1 MNLKDWGVALTL
13 CRRELRGGLRGFGV
27 FLGCLFLGVLAIS
40 AVGSLGRALEAGLAA
55 DAKAI
60 LGADVSVALTS
71 RDLRPD
77 EAAYLQSLGRLGRT
91 LGTRTMA
98 RSDAA
103 GRQRSVL
110 VELKGV
116 DAGYP
121 LYGKVELEGG
131 AELQALLSGRDG
143 LPGAVADR
151 DLLTRLGLSLGDVV
165 TVGEARF
172 ALRGV
177 IAREPD
183 RVMEF
188 FSLGPRL
195 MVSDQAF
202 LTTGLVRQGS
212 LFRTEYLLRLAGDG
226 AESVAESIRAAFP
239 EAGWR
244 VRDFAHAAPRVRSVL
259 ERLSVDLT
267 LVGLGA
273 LLVGGL
279 GIAGGV
285 RGYLGGRLTH
295 MAAMKCMGAPARVLF
310 ASYLAQV
317 LLLGFAGACAGMIGG
332 GLIPWIASRFFAEL
346 LPIHLQAGVY
356 AAPLLQAALFGL
368 VTTLA
373 FSMPPLFRAVTVR
386 PSGIFRGYI
395 SADMERIPRAAL
407 LPTAAAF
414 ALLAAMVFQ
423 FAGNARL
430 AAWFV
435 GGTVMAYVLFKGLAR
450 TIRWLAGKAPRLPWA
465 SWRIGVA
472 SIHRPGSP
480 GVSLVFALGFGL
492 TALVAVVMVNVSM
505 SRALSSELAQEAPS
519 FFFMDIRPDQ
529 VEEFRNLVL
538 SSPGVT
544 RLDLRPMVRGRIVR
558 IGGTPVENATVSE
571 DVSWAVRGDRGL
583 SWSEDVP
590 PGSTLVRGKWW
601 DKGYSGPPLIS
612 LTADLADGFG
622 VDVGDT
628 LTLNILGRNITGT
641 IGSIREVNWRT
652 LAMQF
657 AIIFS
662 PGTLDRAPQTW
673 LGASYGSDAAGTG
686 APGTGTPGTGTPG
699 TGSPRTGSPGSL
711 FDRVTEAFPDVA
723 VVTIRDVLDTAGQ
736 LMERTSRIFQVMAAV
751 ALLVGFLVLA
761 GAFSADQHRRIYDS
775 VIYKVCG
782 ATRRDILAIL
792 VAEFSLAGLF
802 TGLGSL
808 ILGTVTAWG
817 VVQGL
822 LKMQFVPDLTTG
834 LLTVLAGVAI
844 SLAMGLLGTWRVL
857 GRKAAPFLRNE

>member
-1 MNLKDWGVALTL
+1 MNGRDWIVALTL

-60 LGADVSVALTS
+60 LGGDVSVSLTS
-71 RDLRPD
+71 RDMSPAEADSLRGFGD
-77 EAAYLQSLGRLGRT
+77 VART
-91 LGTRTMA
+91 LSTRTMA
-98 RSDAA
+98 RAEA
-103 GRQRSVL
+103 KSVL

-116 DAGYP
+116 DTLYP
-121 LYGKVELEGG
+121 LYGRMELEGG
-131 AELQALLSGRDG
+131 EALHDLLADRDG

-151 DLLTRLGLSLGDVV
+151 DLLVRLGASVGDEIG
-165 TVGEARF
+165 VGEARF
-172 ALRGV
+172 QVRGV

-195 MVSDQAF
+195 MIGADAF
-202 LTTGLVRQGS
+202 EATGLSQAGS
-212 LFRTEYLLRLAGDG
+212 LFRIEYLVRLRDRDATRT
-226 AESVAESIRAAFP
+226 AEAIRAVNP
-239 EAGWR
+239 DSGWR
-244 VRDFAHAAPRVRSVL
+244 VRDFNRAAPRISTVL
-259 ERLSVDLT
+259 DRLRTDLT

-285 RGYLGGRLTH
+285 RGYLGGRLAH
-295 MAAMKCMGAPARVLF
+295 MAAMKCMGGPSRVLF
-310 ASYLAQV
+310 ASYLMQV
-317 LLLGFAGACAGMIGG
+317 LFLGGVGALAGMAGGSLVPWLAGRFFSDILPIQAQG
-332 GLIPWIASRFFAEL
+332 GLYP
-346 LPIHLQAGVY
+346 G
-356 AAPLLQAALFGL
+356 PLVQAALFGL

-373 FSMPPLFRAVTVR
+373 FSMPPLFRAVLVS

-395 SADMERIPRAAL
+395 AADTGRMPRAAI

-414 ALLAAMVFQ
+414 AVLAAMVFQ
-423 FAGNARL
+423 FAGDTKL
-430 AAWFV
+430 AGWFV
-435 GGTVMAYVLFKGLAR
+435 GGTVGAWLLFKGLAR
-450 TIRWLAGKAPRLPWA
+450 AIRWLAGKAPRLPWA
-465 SWRIGVA
+465 SFRIGVA
-472 SIHRPGSP
+472 NIHRPGSP

-492 TALVAVVMVNVSM
+492 TALVAVVMVNVSLT
-505 SRALSSELAQEAPS
+505 RALTAELAQEAPT
-519 FFFMDIRPDQ
+519 FFFMDVRPDQ
-529 VEEFRNLVL
+529 VGDFRAMVEAA
-538 SSPGVT
+538 PGVT
-544 RLDLRPMVRGRIVR
+544 RLDLRPMIRGRIVR
-558 IGGTPVENATVSE
+558 IADTPVENATVSE

-583 SWSEDVP
+583 SYSEEFP
-590 PGSTLVRGKWW
+590 AGSTLLRGKWW
-601 DKGYSGPPLIS
+601 DKGYDGPPLIS
-612 LTADLADGFG
+612 LTSDLAEGFG
-622 VDVGDT
+622 VDLGDT
-628 LTLNILGRNITGT
+628 LTVNVLGRNITGT
-641 IGSIREVNWRT
+641 ISSIREVDWRT

-662 PGTLDRAPQTW
+662 PGTLDKAPQTW
-673 LGASYGSDAAGTG
+673 LGAAYGSGGEDG
-686 APGTGTPGTGTPG
+686 
-699 TGSPRTGSPGSL
+699 L
-711 FDRVTEAFPDVA
+711 FARVTTAYPEVA
-723 VVTIRDVLDTAGQ
+723 VVTIRDVLDNAAMLMTRTA
-736 LMERTSRIFQVMAAV
+736 RIFQVMAGV

-782 ATRRDILAIL
+782 ATRRDILSIL

-802 TGLGSL
+802 TGMGSL

-822 LKMQFVPDLTTG
+822 LKMQFTPDLTTG
-834 LLTVLAGVAI
+834 FLTVLAGVGI

>member
-1 MNLKDWGVALTL
+1 MNGKDWIVALTL

-60 LGADVSVALTS
+60 LGGDVSVSMTS
-71 RDLRPD
+71 RGLSRD
-77 EAAYLQSLGRLGRT
+77 EEAYLSGFGDLSRT
-91 LGTRTMA
+91 LSTRTMA
-98 RSDAA
+98 RAA
-103 GRQRSVL
+103 GKSVL

-116 DAGYP
+116 DALYP
-121 LYGKVELEGG
+121 LYGRMELEGG
-131 AELQALLSGRDG
+131 AALQELLAVRDG
-143 LPGAVADR
+143 VAGAVADR
-151 DLLTRLGLSLGDVV
+151 DLLTRLGLATGDGID
-165 TVGEARF
+165 VGEAHF
-172 ALRGV
+172 EIRGV
-177 IAREPD
+177 IVREPD
-183 RVMEF
+183 RIMEY

-195 MVSDQAF
+195 MVGSEAF
-202 LTTGLVRQGS
+202 GATGLSQAGS
-212 LFRTEYLLRLAGDG
+212 LFRAEYLLRLPGDRAAQT
-226 AESVAESIRAAFP
+226 AEAIRAAYP
-239 EAGWR
+239 ESGWR
-244 VRDFAHAAPRVRSVL
+244 VRDFSRAAPRISTIL
-259 ERLSVDLT
+259 ERMSVDLT
-267 LVGLGA
+267 LIGLGA

-317 LLLGFAGACAGMIGG
+317 LLLGAVGACAGMAGG
-332 GLIPWIASRFFAEL
+332 SLVPWLGGRFFADI
-346 LPIHLQAGVY
+346 LPIQVRGGLYV
-356 AAPLLQAALFGL
+356 APLIQAALFGL

-373 FSMPPLFRAVTVR
+373 FSMPPLFRAVMVS

-395 SADMERIPRAAL
+395 SADMARMPRAAI
-407 LPTAAAF
+407 LPTAASF
-414 ALLAAMVFQ
+414 AVLAAMVFQ
-423 FAGNARL
+423 FAGNTKL

-435 GGTVMAYVLFKGLAR
+435 GGTIGAWLLFKLLAR
-450 TIRWLAGKAPRLPWA
+450 AIRWLAGRAPRLPWA

-472 SIHRPGSP
+472 NIHRPGSP

-492 TALVAVVMVNVSM
+492 TALVAVVMVNASLT
-505 SRALSSELAQEAPS
+505 RALTAELAQEAPA

-529 VEEFRNLVL
+529 VDGFRSLVEGA
-538 SSPGVT
+538 SGVT

-558 IGGTPVENATVSE
+558 IAGTPVENATVAE
-571 DVSWAVRGDRGL
+571 EVSWAVRGDRGL
-583 SWSEDVP
+583 SWNEDFP
-590 PGSTLVRGKWW
+590 AGSSLLRGEWW
-601 DKGYSGPPLIS
+601 GKGYAGPPLIS
-612 LTADLADGFG
+612 LTSDLAEGFG
-622 VDVGDT
+622 VDLGDT
-628 LTLNILGRNITGT
+628 LTVNVLGRNITGT
-641 IGSIREVNWRT
+641 IASIREVNWRT

-673 LGASYGSDAAGTG
+673 LGAAYGHGGEDG
-686 APGTGTPGTGTPG
+686 
-699 TGSPRTGSPGSL
+699 L
-711 FDRVTEAFPDVA
+711 FARVTEAFPEVA
-723 VVTIRDVLDTAGQ
+723 VVTIREVLDNAAMLMTRTA
-736 LMERTSRIFQVMAAV
+736 RIFQVMAGV

-782 ATRRDILAIL
+782 ATRRDILSIL

-822 LKMQFVPDLTTG
+822 LKMQFTPDLWTG
-834 LLTVLAGVAI
+834 LATVLAGVGI

-857 GRKAAPFLRNE
+857 GKKAAPFLRNE

>member
-1 MNLKDWGVALTL
+1 MSGRDWFVALTL

-60 LGADVSVALTS
+60 LGGDVSVSLTS
-71 RDLRPD
+71 RDLSPG
-77 EAAYLQSLGRLGRT
+77 EADYLRGFGDLART
-91 LGTRTMA
+91 LSTRTMA
-98 RSDAA
+98 RA
-103 GRQRSVL
+103 GGTSVL

-116 DAGYP
+116 DALYP
-121 LYGKVELEGG
+121 LYGGMELDGGGDLQSLLVE
-131 AELQALLSGRDG
+131 RDG

-151 DLLTRLGLSLGDVV
+151 DLLARLGVDVGDEIA
-165 TVGEARF
+165 VGEASF
-172 ALRGV
+172 QVRGIIV
-177 IAREPD
+177 REPD

-195 MVSDQAF
+195 MVGAEAF
-202 LTTGLVRQGS
+202 RTTGLSRAGS
-212 LFRTEYLLRLAGDG
+212 LFRIEYLLRLTDRDAART
-226 AESVAESIRAAFP
+226 AEAIRAAYP
-239 EAGWR
+239 DSGWR
-244 VRDFAHAAPRVRSVL
+244 VRDFSRAAPRISTIL
-259 ERLSVDLT
+259 DRLRTDLT

-285 RGYLGGRLTH
+285 RGYLGGRLAH
-295 MAAMKCMGAPARVLF
+295 MAAMKCMGGPARVLF

-317 LLLGFAGACAGMIGG
+317 LFLGAVGALAGMAGG
-332 GLIPWIASRFFAEL
+332 SLVPWLAGRFFSDL
-346 LPIHLQAGVY
+346 LPIQAQGGLY
-356 AAPLLQAALFGL
+356 LAPLLQAALFGL

-373 FSMPPLFRAVTVR
+373 FSMPPLFRAVMVS

-395 SADMERIPRAAL
+395 SADTGRMPRAAI
-407 LPTAAAF
+407 LPTAASF
-414 ALLAAMVFQ
+414 AVLAAMVFQ
-423 FAGNARL
+423 FAGDTKL
-430 AAWFV
+430 AGWFV
-435 GGTVMAYVLFKGLAR
+435 GGTICAWLLFKGLAR

-472 SIHRPGSP
+472 NIHRPGSP

-492 TALVAVVMVNVSM
+492 TALVAVVMVNVSLT
-505 SRALSSELAQEAPS
+505 RALTAELAQEAPT

-529 VEEFRNLVL
+529 VNDFSAMVEGV
-538 SSPGVT
+538 PGVT
-544 RLDLRPMVRGRIVR
+544 RLDLRPMIRGRIVR
-558 IGGTPVENATVSE
+558 IAEIPVENASVSE
-571 DVSWAVRGDRGL
+571 EVSWAVRGDRGL
-583 SWSEDVP
+583 SYSEEFP
-590 PGSTLVRGKWW
+590 AGSTLLRGKWW
-601 DKGYSGPPLIS
+601 DKGYAGPPLIS
-612 LTADLADGFG
+612 LTSDLAEGFG
-622 VDVGDT
+622 VDLGDT
-628 LTLNILGRNITGT
+628 LTVNVLGRNITGT
-641 IGSIREVNWRT
+641 IASIRDVNWRT

-662 PGTLDRAPQTW
+662 PGTLDKAPQTW
-673 LGASYGSDAAGTG
+673 LGAAYGSGGEDG
-686 APGTGTPGTGTPG
+686 
-699 TGSPRTGSPGSL
+699 L
-711 FDRVTEAFPDVA
+711 FARVTAAYPEVA
-723 VVTIRDVLDTAGQ
+723 VVTIREVLDNAAMLMTRTA
-736 LMERTSRIFQVMAAV
+736 RIFQVMAGV

-782 ATRRDILAIL
+782 ATRRDILSIL

-822 LKMQFVPDLTTG
+822 LKMQFTPDLLTG
-834 LLTVLAGVAI
+834 LFTVLAGVGI
-844 SLAMGLLGTWRVL
+844 SLLMGLLGTWRVL
-857 GRKAAPFLRNE
+857 GKKAAPFLRNE